1 VKRIYISLA
10 AAAITLTSLASA
22 QISSPATPES
32 VGLSRERINRIKAA
46 LNDYVTRSELAGA
59 TALIARRGKIV
70 YFETFGVIDKETGKP
85 MPKDAI
91 FRLNSMTKPILAVG
105 LLTLYEEGK
114 FSFLDPV
121 SKYIPEFKDM
131 KVQIDK
137 TDPATGKHV
146 YSLVPAER
154 QITVLDLLRHTSG
167 MNNQGPK
174 DENGELTY
182 RKLNN
187 KAHTLADGIKMLATL
202 PLVHQPATGF
212 DYSPGPDVA
221 GRLIEIFSGKPLNV
235 YLEERVFK
243 PLGMTDAGFYV
254 PESKWNRLAALYDAG
269 QDGTLVRATREIPE
283 NVKVKPIYM
292 SGSNGL
298 VASTMDYYRFAQMLL
313 NGGELNGVRIL
324 SPKTVD
330 LMRSD
335 LLGDLPV
342 YGGPMLPGHGFGLTV
357 AVDRGPAKT
366 ASVGSTGEYYWEGGS
381 GSDFFVDPKEQL
393 TTVLMIQKRGSI
405 AISRQY
411 KRMVYD
417 TIVDSEK

>member
-1 VKRIYISLA
+1 
-10 AAAITLTSLASA
+10 
-22 QISSPATPES
+22 
-32 VGLSRERINRIKAA
+32 
-46 LNDYVTRSELAGA
+46 
-59 TALIARRGKIV
+59 
-70 YFETFGVIDKETGKP
+70 
-85 MPKDAI
+85 
-91 FRLNSMTKPILAVG
+91 MTKPILTVG

-131 KVQIDK
+131 KVQVDK

-146 YSLVPAER
+146 YSLVPSER

-182 RKLNN
+182 RKLKN

-221 GRLIEIFSGKPLNV
+221 GRLIEIFSGKPLDV

-243 PLGMTDAGFYV
+243 PLGMTEGGFYV
-254 PESKWNRLAALYDAG
+254 PEAKWSRLAALYDAG

-292 SGSNGL
+292 SGSNGM

-366 ASVGSTGEYYWEGGS
+366 ASVGSAGEYYWEGGS

-417 TIVDSEK
+417 TIVDPEK